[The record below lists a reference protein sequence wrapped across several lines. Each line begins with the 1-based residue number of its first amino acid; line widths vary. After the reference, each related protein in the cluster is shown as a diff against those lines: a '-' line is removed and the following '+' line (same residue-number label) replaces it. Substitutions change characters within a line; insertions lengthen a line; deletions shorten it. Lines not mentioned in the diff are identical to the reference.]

1 MTAQNLILGNK
12 WREKLA
18 RYTGASCRLCRR
30 ANMKM
35 FLKGDRCYTDKCSF
49 ERRSFAPGQH
59 GQGRFKKV
67 SEYALQLREKQKVKQ
82 MYGMLE
88 AQFHRYFERADRTK
102 GVTGEILLI
111 MLERRLDNTLYR
123 MGFASSRDQARQI
136 VRHNLIRINGRKVN
150 IPSYQVRVGDLISL
164 KEKYQKNE
172 LIVDNLEGAARRGM
186 PSWLELDQSKF
197 QGTVKALPNRD
208 EITMPIQEQLIV
220 ELYSK

>member
-1 MTAQNLILGNK
+1 
-12 WREKLA
+12 
-18 RYTGASCRLCRR
+18 
-30 ANMKM
+30 M
-35 FLKGDRCYTDKCSF
+35 FLKGDRCYSDKCAF

-67 SEYALQLREKQKVKQ
+67 SDYAVQLREKQKVKQ

-88 AQFHRYFERADRTK
+88 AQFRRYFERAERIK
-102 GVTGEILLI
+102 GVTGETLLI
-111 MLERRLDNTLYR
+111 MLERRFDNSLYR
-123 MGFASSRDQARQI
+123 LGFASSRDQARQM
-136 VRHNLIRINGRKVN
+136 VHHNLFNINGKKVN
-150 IPSYQVRVGDLISL
+150 IPSYQVRVGDVISL
-164 KEKYQKNE
+164 KEKHQKNE
-172 LIVDNLEGAARRGM
+172 LITDNLEGAVRRGL

>member
-1 MTAQNLILGNK
+1 
-12 WREKLA
+12 
-18 RYTGASCRLCRR
+18 
-30 ANMKM
+30 M
-35 FLKGDRCYTDKCSF
+35 FLKGDRCYSDKCAF

-67 SEYALQLREKQKVKQ
+67 YDYAVQLREKQKVKQ

-88 AQFHRYFERADRTK
+88 AQFRRYFERAERIN
-102 GVTGEILLI
+102 GVTGETLLI
-111 MLERRLDNTLYR
+111 MLERRFDNSLYR
-123 MGFASSRDQARQI
+123 LGFASSRDQARQM
-136 VRHNLIRINGRKVN
+136 VRHNLFNINGKKVN
-150 IPSYQVRVGDLISL
+150 IPSYQVRVGDVISL
-164 KEKYQKNE
+164 KEKHQKNE
-172 LIVDNLEGAARRGM
+172 LITDNLEGAVRRGL

>member
-1 MTAQNLILGNK
+1 
-12 WREKLA
+12 
-18 RYTGASCRLCRR
+18 
-30 ANMKM
+30 MKM
-35 FLKGDRCYTDKCSF
+35 FLKGDRCYSDKCAF

-67 SEYALQLREKQKVKQ
+67 SDYAVQLREKQKVKQ

-88 AQFHRYFERADRTK
+88 AQFRRYFERAERIK
-102 GVTGEILLI
+102 GVTGETLLI
-111 MLERRLDNTLYR
+111 MLERRFDNSLYR
-123 MGFASSRDQARQI
+123 LGFASSRDQARQM
-136 VRHNLIRINGRKVN
+136 VRHNLFNINGKKVN
-150 IPSYQVRVGDLISL
+150 IPSYQVRVGDVISL
-164 KEKYQKNE
+164 KEKHKKNE
-172 LIVDNLEGAARRGM
+172 LITDNLEGAVRRGL